1 MSRQTVTEE
10 NRRFYERYPFPGS
23 RPIDQDGLIL
33 LRRITKSMALRRRG
47 REGAVLRV
55 LDAGCGTGNTSVA
68 LARQFPFVDVLGVDQ
83 SMASLEKAQ
92 AAGGAL
98 GLTNLRLR
106 RWDLMKPLT
115 GERSFDIILCLGVLH
130 HVADMKAVLAN
141 LRRALRSDGE
151 LYLWIYGRHGRYRH
165 SLNMQLL
172 ALLQTTP
179 PPCLDPVDLA
189 RELLR
194 YSAENGVMT
203 DLLGSIKTGAL
214 QERSFDD
221 RVWIADQW
229 LNPHETLVDMTQLL
243 RLATSSGLSIEEV
256 VGMNENAAKRLLPP
270 VLEARFRQLGRRR
283 QMIALDLIMKPER
296 YFAILRRNRSAE
308 QS

>member
-1 MSRQTVTEE
+1 MSRQRVTEE
-10 NRRFYERYPFPGS
+10 SKRFYERYPFPGS

-33 LRRITKSMALRRRG
+33 LRRITRSMTPRLRG
-47 REGAVLRV
+47 RRGAVLRV

-68 LARQFPFVDVLGVDQ
+68 LARQFPLMDILGIDQ
-83 SMASLEKAQ
+83 SVASLEKAR
-92 AAGGAL
+92 AVADTL
-98 GLTNLRLR
+98 GLENIRFR
-106 RWDLMKPLT
+106 SWDLMKPLT
-115 GERSFDIILCLGVLH
+115 GERSFDLILCLGVLH
-130 HVADMKAVLAN
+130 HVADMKEVLAN

-165 SLNMQLL
+165 SLNMRLL
-172 ALLQTTP
+172 ALLQTTS

-203 DLLGSIKTGAL
+203 DLLGNIQTGAL

-221 RVWIADQW
+221 PVWVADQW
-229 LNPHETLVDMTQLL
+229 LNPRETLVDMTQLL
-243 RLATSSGLSIEEV
+243 RLATRSGLSIDEV

-270 VLEARFRQLGRRR
+270 LLEARFRQLGRRR
-283 QMIALDLIMKPER
+283 QLIALDLIMKPER
-296 YFAILRRNRSAE
+296 YFAILRRNRPTRES
-308 QS
+308 